1 MYYRL
6 SKSLRMM
13 SPIIFTQFDKE
24 VMDIILSFR
33 YEYERLQ
40 QLSLKYEFYIT
51 INNIS
56 MQNPSDKFIKVKNLD
71 LDQIFEVESFPYGK
85 LVDNTFTW
93 HVDWIRYGVKYRIDE
108 ICNLYQ
114 LSDEVRNTLYKLINY
129 NSIRFDDNYRDVIS
143 IFLSLISESS
153 QYNLITFE
161 SEDNVLGCKWN
172 AYHIIHVPLP
182 VPEIVLTKI
191 NTILNELKNL

>member
-1 MYYRL
+1 MYYKL
-6 SKSLRMM
+6 SKSFRMM
-13 SPIIFTQFDKE
+13 APIIFTQFDKE
-24 VMDIILSFR
+24 VMDNILSFR
-33 YEYERLQ
+33 DEYERLQ
-40 QLSLKYEFYIT
+40 QLSLKYKFYI
-51 INNIS
+51 
-56 MQNPSDKFIKVKNLD
+56 QNLSDKFIKVKNLD

-129 NSIRFDDNYRDVIS
+129 NSIIFDDNYRDVIP

-182 VPEIVLTKI
+182 VPEIILTKI